1 MHGDENGHGR
11 PLFLRRGLKTWRSE
25 PLRYLRR
32 SNGLSCL
39 PQKAL
44 ALDTRGD
51 ELCFRSQPSSLCFE
65 TIFQSFGL
73 LKAIALNHGASPLLI
88 RRERNLAFSSPIK
101 AKIPRGDNE
110 DYFSKDGGDTTNVSW
125 NSERLHKELH

>member
-1 MHGDENGHGR
+1 
-11 PLFLRRGLKTWRSE
+11 
-25 PLRYLRR
+25 
-32 SNGLSCL
+32 
-39 PQKAL
+39 L

-110 DYFSKDGGDTTNVSW
+110 DYFSKDGGDTTNV
-125 NSERLHKELH
+125 RLELRKTSQRTALKWRRNTPHRWDEAI